1 MFIVILFIFLGILS
15 GFFCRKLSTGACISL
30 TDVVAQW
37 QGRIVT
43 WLIWLLLFLLGIEVG
58 SNEMIVRSL
67 PTLGVEALL
76 LSSAATLGCCVL
88 AWALWRVSKD
98 HTAQENAKK
107 ETLETLTEEISSD
120 KKSSAE
126 EETSADKEGKPAEN
140 KGLQGSSLLRGLKV
154 MKGSLIVVGFFVI
167 GLLGGIEKMVP
178 AWLLNGEVSFVALC
192 GLLLFVGLGIGL
204 NPEMK
209 KEVRSLSPRM
219 ALLPVVTIIGSWLG
233 ALLIWNSASPHP
245 VRLHG
250 DKQRFRLLFAVE
262 YLHHRISWCRIGN
275 HCSLGKH
282 HTRDAYPVG
291 RSADGPLVWPAG
303 TYLCRRSHHDGHH
316 LAHSLADCGSALCS
330 SEYLPWF
337 CGRLHCA
344 LPRQLVVYDLM
355 LKNLRK

>member
-15 GFFCRKLSTGACISL
+15 GVLCRKLSTGARISL
-30 TDVVAQW
+30 TDVAARW

-88 AWALWRVSKD
+88 ACMLWRVSKNN
-98 HTAQENAKK
+98 TVLENVKK
-107 ETLETLTEEISSD
+107 
-120 KKSSAE
+120 
-126 EETSADKEGKPAEN
+126 ETSADKEGNPVEKEGNPAE
-140 KGLQGSSLLRGLKV
+140 KEGLQGSSLIRGLRV

-178 AWLLNGEVSFVALC
+178 SWLLDGDVSFVALC

-233 ALLIWNSASPHP
+233 ALLIWTVLHRTLSDCMAINSGFAYYSLSSIFITEY
-245 VRLHG
+245 RGAELG
-250 DKQRFRLLFAVE
+250 TIALLANIIRE
-262 YLHHRISWCRIGN
+262 MLTL
-275 HCSLGKH
+275 LGAPLMA
-282 HTRDAYPVG
+282 RWF
-291 RSADGPLVWPAG
+291 GPLAPISAG
-303 TYLCRRSHHDGHH
+303 GATTMDTTLPILSQTVGQRYI
-316 LAHSLADCGSALCS
+316 ALS
-330 SEYLPWF
+330 IYHGFVVDFTVPF
-337 CGRLHCA
+337 
-344 LPRQLVVYDLM
+344 LVSWWCMV
-355 LKNLRK
+355 

>member
-15 GFFCRKLSTGACISL
+15 GVLCRKLSTGACISL

-76 LSSAATLGCCVL
+76 LSSAPTLGCCVL

-107 ETLETLTEEISSD
+107 EALATVTEEISSD

-233 ALLIWNSASPHP
+233 ALLIWTVLHRTLSDCMAINSGFAYYSLSSIFITEY
-245 VRLHG
+245 RGAELG
-250 DKQRFRLLFAVE
+250 TIALLANIIRE
-262 YLHHRISWCRIGN
+262 MLTL
-275 HCSLGKH
+275 LGAPLMA
-282 HTRDAYPVG
+282 RWF
-291 RSADGPLVWPAG
+291 GPLAPISAG
-303 TYLCRRSHHDGHH
+303 GATTMDTTLPILSQTVGQRYV
-316 LAHSLADCGSALCS
+316 ALS
-330 SEYLPWF
+330 IYHGFVVDFTVPF
-337 CGRLHCA
+337 
-344 LPRQLVVYDLM
+344 LVSWWCMV
-355 LKNLRK
+355 

>member
-15 GFFCRKLSTGACISL
+15 GVLYRKLSTGARISL
-30 TDVVAQW
+30 TDVAARW

-67 PTLGVEALL
+67 PTLGIEALL

-88 AWALWRVSKD
+88 AWMPWRVSKNN
-98 HTAQENAKK
+98 TVQENAKK
-107 ETLETLTEEISSD
+107 ET
-120 KKSSAE
+120 
-126 EETSADKEGKPAEN
+126 SADKEGNPAE
-140 KGLQGSSLLRGLKV
+140 KEDLQGSSLIRGLKV

-178 AWLLNGEVSFVALC
+178 SWLLDGDVSFVALC

-233 ALLIWNSASPHP
+233 ALLIWTVLHRTLSDCMAINSGFAYYSLSSIFITEY
-245 VRLHG
+245 RGAELG
-250 DKQRFRLLFAVE
+250 TIALLANIIRE
-262 YLHHRISWCRIGN
+262 MLTL
-275 HCSLGKH
+275 LGAPLMA
-282 HTRDAYPVG
+282 RWF
-291 RSADGPLVWPAG
+291 GPLAPISAG
-303 TYLCRRSHHDGHH
+303 GATTMDTTLPILSQTVGQRYI
-316 LAHSLADCGSALCS
+316 ALS
-330 SEYLPWF
+330 IYHGFVVDFTVPF
-337 CGRLHCA
+337 
-344 LPRQLVVYDLM
+344 LVSWWCMV
-355 LKNLRK
+355 

>member
-15 GFFCRKLSTGACISL
+15 GVFCRKLPTGACISL
-30 TDVVAQW
+30 TDVVARW

-107 ETLETLTEEISSD
+107 EALATVTEEVSSE
-120 KKSSAE
+120 KV
-126 EETSADKEGKPAEN
+126 
-140 KGLQGSSLLRGLKV
+140 GLQGSSLLRGLKV

-178 AWLLNGEVSFVALC
+178 AWLLDGEVSFVALC

-233 ALLIWNSASPHP
+233 ALLIWTVLHRTLSDCMAINSGFAYYSLSSIFITEY
-245 VRLHG
+245 RGAELG
-250 DKQRFRLLFAVE
+250 TIALLANIIRE
-262 YLHHRISWCRIGN
+262 MLTL
-275 HCSLGKH
+275 LGAPLMA
-282 HTRDAYPVG
+282 RWF
-291 RSADGPLVWPAG
+291 GPLAPISAG
-303 TYLCRRSHHDGHH
+303 GATTMDTTLPILSQTVGQRYV
-316 LAHSLADCGSALCS
+316 ALS
-330 SEYLPWF
+330 IYHGFVVDFTVPF
-337 CGRLHCA
+337 
-344 LPRQLVVYDLM
+344 LVSWWCMV
-355 LKNLRK
+355 

>member
-15 GFFCRKLSTGACISL
+15 GVLCRKLSTGACISL
-30 TDVVAQW
+30 TDVVARW

-107 ETLETLTEEISSD
+107 ETLETLTEEISS
-120 KKSSAE
+120 E
-126 EETSADKEGKPAEN
+126 KE
-140 KGLQGSSLLRGLKV
+140 GLQGSSLLRGLKV

-178 AWLLNGEVSFVALC
+178 AWLLDGDVSFVALC

-233 ALLIWNSASPHP
+233 ALLIWTVLHRTLSDCMAINSGFAYYSLSSIFITEY
-245 VRLHG
+245 RGAELG
-250 DKQRFRLLFAVE
+250 TIALLANIIRE
-262 YLHHRISWCRIGN
+262 MLTL
-275 HCSLGKH
+275 LGAPLMA
-282 HTRDAYPVG
+282 RWF
-291 RSADGPLVWPAG
+291 GPLAPISAG
-303 TYLCRRSHHDGHH
+303 GATTMDTTLPILSQTVGQRYV
-316 LAHSLADCGSALCS
+316 ALS
-330 SEYLPWF
+330 IYHGFVVDFTVPF
-337 CGRLHCA
+337 
-344 LPRQLVVYDLM
+344 LVSWWCMV
-355 LKNLRK
+355 

>member
-15 GFFCRKLSTGACISL
+15 GVLSRKLSTGARISH
-30 TDVVAQW
+30 TDVAARW

-76 LSSAATLGCCVL
+76 LSSAATLGCSVL
-88 AWALWRVSKD
+88 AWMLWRVSKNN
-98 HTAQENAKK
+98 TVQENAKN
-107 ETLETLTEEISSD
+107 
-120 KKSSAE
+120 
-126 EETSADKEGKPAEN
+126 ETSADKEGNPAE
-140 KGLQGSSLLRGLKV
+140 KEGLQGSSLIRGLKV

-178 AWLLNGEVSFVALC
+178 SWLLDGDVSFVALC

-233 ALLIWNSASPHP
+233 ALLIWTVLHRTLSDCMAINSGFAYYSLSSIFITEY
-245 VRLHG
+245 RGAELG
-250 DKQRFRLLFAVE
+250 TIALLANIIRE
-262 YLHHRISWCRIGN
+262 MLTL
-275 HCSLGKH
+275 LGAPLMA
-282 HTRDAYPVG
+282 RWF
-291 RSADGPLVWPAG
+291 GPLAPISVGGATTMDTTLPILSQTLG
-303 TYLCRRSHHDGHH
+303 QRYI
-316 LAHSLADCGSALCS
+316 ALS
-330 SEYLPWF
+330 IYHGFVVDFTVPF
-337 CGRLHCA
+337 
-344 LPRQLVVYDLM
+344 LVSWWCMV
-355 LKNLRK
+355 

>member
-15 GFFCRKLSTGACISL
+15 GVFCRKLSKGARISL
-30 TDVVAQW
+30 TDVVARW
-37 QGRIVT
+37 QDRIVT

-107 ETLETLTEEISSD
+107 ETLETLTGEISSD

-126 EETSADKEGKPAEN
+126 EETSADKEETSADKEGNPAE
-140 KGLQGSSLLRGLKV
+140 KEGLQESSLLRGLKV

-192 GLLLFVGLGIGL
+192 GLLFFVGLGIGL

-233 ALLIWNSASPHP
+233 ALLIWTVLHRTLSDCMAINSGFAYYSLSSIFITEY
-245 VRLHG
+245 RGAELG
-250 DKQRFRLLFAVE
+250 TIALLANIIRE
-262 YLHHRISWCRIGN
+262 MLTL
-275 HCSLGKH
+275 LGAPLMA
-282 HTRDAYPVG
+282 RWF
-291 RSADGPLVWPAG
+291 GPLAPISAG
-303 TYLCRRSHHDGHH
+303 GATTMDTTLPILSQTVGQRYV
-316 LAHSLADCGSALCS
+316 ALS
-330 SEYLPWF
+330 IYHGFVVDFTVPF
-337 CGRLHCA
+337 
-344 LPRQLVVYDLM
+344 LVSWWCMV
-355 LKNLRK
+355 

>member
-15 GFFCRKLSTGACISL
+15 GVLSRKLSTGARISH
-30 TDVVAQW
+30 TDVAARW

-76 LSSAATLGCCVL
+76 LSSAATLSCCVL
-88 AWALWRVSKD
+88 AWILWRVLKNN
-98 HTAQENAKK
+98 TVQENAKK
-107 ETLETLTEEISSD
+107 ET
-120 KKSSAE
+120 SAE
-126 EETSADKEGKPAEN
+126 KEGNPAE
-140 KGLQGSSLLRGLKV
+140 KEGLQGSSLIRGLKV

-178 AWLLNGEVSFVALC
+178 SWLLDGDVSFVALC

-233 ALLIWNSASPHP
+233 ALLIWTVLHRTLSDCMAINSCFAYYSLSSIFITEY
-245 VRLHG
+245 RGAELG
-250 DKQRFRLLFAVE
+250 TIALLANIIRE
-262 YLHHRISWCRIGN
+262 MLTL
-275 HCSLGKH
+275 LGAPLMA
-282 HTRDAYPVG
+282 RWF
-291 RSADGPLVWPAG
+291 GPLAPISVGGATTMDTTLPILSQTLG
-303 TYLCRRSHHDGHH
+303 QRYI
-316 LAHSLADCGSALCS
+316 ALS
-330 SEYLPWF
+330 IYHGFVVDFTVPF
-337 CGRLHCA
+337 
-344 LPRQLVVYDLM
+344 LVSWWCM
-355 LKNLRK
+355 I

>member
-15 GFFCRKLSTGACISL
+15 GVFFRKLSTGACISL
-30 TDVVAQW
+30 TDVAERW

-88 AWALWRVSKD
+88 AWALWRVSKNN
-98 HTAQENAKK
+98 TTQEMAKK

-126 EETSADKEGKPAEN
+126 EETSAVKEETSADKEGKPAEN

-178 AWLLNGEVSFVALC
+178 SWLLNGEVSFVALC

-209 KEVRSLSPRM
+209 EEVRSLSPRM

-233 ALLIWNSASPHP
+233 ALLIWTVLHRTLSDCMAINSGFAYYSLSSIFITEY
-245 VRLHG
+245 RGAELG
-250 DKQRFRLLFAVE
+250 TIALLANIIRE
-262 YLHHRISWCRIGN
+262 MLTL
-275 HCSLGKH
+275 LGAPLMA
-282 HTRDAYPVG
+282 RWF
-291 RSADGPLVWPAG
+291 GPLAPISAG
-303 TYLCRRSHHDGHH
+303 GATTMDTTLPILSQTVGQRYI
-316 LAHSLADCGSALCS
+316 ALS
-330 SEYLPWF
+330 IYHGFVVDFTVPF
-337 CGRLHCA
+337 
-344 LPRQLVVYDLM
+344 LVSWWCMV
-355 LKNLRK
+355 

>member
-15 GFFCRKLSTGACISL
+15 GVLCRKLSTGACISL
-30 TDVVAQW
+30 TDVAARW

-98 HTAQENAKK
+98 YTAQENAKK

-233 ALLIWNSASPHP
+233 ALLIWTVLHRTLSDCMAINSGFAYYSLSSIFITEY
-245 VRLHG
+245 RGAELG
-250 DKQRFRLLFAVE
+250 TIALLANIIRE
-262 YLHHRISWCRIGN
+262 MLTL
-275 HCSLGKH
+275 LG
-282 HTRDAYPVG
+282 TPLMARWF
-291 RSADGPLVWPAG
+291 GPLAPISAG
-303 TYLCRRSHHDGHH
+303 GATTMDTTLPILSQTMGQRYV
-316 LAHSLADCGSALCS
+316 ALS
-330 SEYLPWF
+330 IYHGFVVDFTVPF
-337 CGRLHCA
+337 
-344 LPRQLVVYDLM
+344 LVSWWCM
-355 LKNLRK
+355 I

>member
-1 MFIVILFIFLGILS
+1 MFIVILFIFWGILS
-15 GFFCRKLSTGACISL
+15 GVLCRKLSTGARISL
-30 TDVVAQW
+30 TDVAARW

-98 HTAQENAKK
+98 HAAQENAKN
-107 ETLETLTEEISSD
+107 
-120 KKSSAE
+120 
-126 EETSADKEGKPAEN
+126 ETSADKEGNPAE
-140 KGLQGSSLLRGLKV
+140 KEGLQGSSLIRGLKV

-178 AWLLNGEVSFVALC
+178 SWLLDGDVSFVALC

-233 ALLIWNSASPHP
+233 ALLIWTVLHRTLSDCMAINSGFAYYSLSSIFITEY
-245 VRLHG
+245 RGAELG
-250 DKQRFRLLFAVE
+250 TIALLANIIRE
-262 YLHHRISWCRIGN
+262 MLTL
-275 HCSLGKH
+275 LGAPLM
-282 HTRDAYPVG
+282 TRWF
-291 RSADGPLVWPAG
+291 GPLAPISAG
-303 TYLCRRSHHDGHH
+303 GATTMDTTLPILSQTVGQRYI
-316 LAHSLADCGSALCS
+316 ALS
-330 SEYLPWF
+330 IYHGFVVDFTVPF
-337 CGRLHCA
+337 
-344 LPRQLVVYDLM
+344 LVSWWCMV
-355 LKNLRK
+355 

>member
-15 GFFCRKLSTGACISL
+15 GVLCRKLSTGARISL
-30 TDVVAQW
+30 TDVAARW

-88 AWALWRVSKD
+88 AWMLWRVSKNN
-98 HTAQENAKK
+98 TVQENAKN
-107 ETLETLTEEISSD
+107 
-120 KKSSAE
+120 
-126 EETSADKEGKPAEN
+126 ETSAEKEGNPAE
-140 KGLQGSSLLRGLKV
+140 KEGLQGSSLIRGLKV

-178 AWLLNGEVSFVALC
+178 SGLLDGDVSFVALC

-233 ALLIWNSASPHP
+233 ALLIWTVLHRTLSDCMAINSGFAYYSLSSIFITEY
-245 VRLHG
+245 RGAELG
-250 DKQRFRLLFAVE
+250 TIALLANIIRE
-262 YLHHRISWCRIGN
+262 MLTL
-275 HCSLGKH
+275 LGAPLMA
-282 HTRDAYPVG
+282 RWF
-291 RSADGPLVWPAG
+291 GPLAPISAG
-303 TYLCRRSHHDGHH
+303 GATTMDTTLPILSQTVGQRYI
-316 LAHSLADCGSALCS
+316 ALS
-330 SEYLPWF
+330 IYHGFVVDFTVPF
-337 CGRLHCA
+337 
-344 LPRQLVVYDLM
+344 LVSWWCMV
-355 LKNLRK
+355 

>member
-15 GFFCRKLSTGACISL
+15 GVFCRKLSTGACISL
-30 TDVVAQW
+30 TDGVARW

-88 AWALWRVSKD
+88 AWMLWRVSKNN
-98 HTAQENAKK
+98 TVQENAKN
-107 ETLETLTEEISSD
+107 
-120 KKSSAE
+120 
-126 EETSADKEGKPAEN
+126 ETSADKEGNPAE
-140 KGLQGSSLLRGLKV
+140 KEGLQGSSLIRGLKV
-154 MKGSLIVVGFFVI
+154 MKGSLIVVGYFVI

-178 AWLLNGEVSFVALC
+178 SWLLDGDVSFVALC

-233 ALLIWNSASPHP
+233 ALLIWTVLHRTLSDCMAINSGFAYYSLSSIFITEY
-245 VRLHG
+245 RGAELG
-250 DKQRFRLLFAVE
+250 TIALLANIIRE
-262 YLHHRISWCRIGN
+262 MLTL
-275 HCSLGKH
+275 LGAPLMA
-282 HTRDAYPVG
+282 RWF
-291 RSADGPLVWPAG
+291 GPLAPISAG
-303 TYLCRRSHHDGHH
+303 GATTMDTTLPILSQTVGQRYI
-316 LAHSLADCGSALCS
+316 ALS
-330 SEYLPWF
+330 IYHGFVVDFTVPF
-337 CGRLHCA
+337 
-344 LPRQLVVYDLM
+344 LVSWWCMV
-355 LKNLRK
+355 

>member
-15 GFFCRKLSTGACISL
+15 GVLCRKLSTGARISL
-30 TDVVAQW
+30 TDVAARW

-76 LSSAATLGCCVL
+76 LSSAATLGCCVC
-88 AWALWRVSKD
+88 AWMLWRVSKNN
-98 HTAQENAKK
+98 TVQENAKK
-107 ETLETLTEEISSD
+107 ET
-120 KKSSAE
+120 SAE
-126 EETSADKEGKPAEN
+126 KEGNPAE
-140 KGLQGSSLLRGLKV
+140 KEGLQGSSLIRGLRV

-178 AWLLNGEVSFVALC
+178 SWLLDGAVSFVALC

-233 ALLIWNSASPHP
+233 ALLIWTVLHRTLSDCMAINSGFAYYSLSSIFITEY
-245 VRLHG
+245 RGAELG
-250 DKQRFRLLFAVE
+250 TIALLANIIRE
-262 YLHHRISWCRIGN
+262 MLTL
-275 HCSLGKH
+275 LGAPLMA
-282 HTRDAYPVG
+282 RWF
-291 RSADGPLVWPAG
+291 GPLAPISAG
-303 TYLCRRSHHDGHH
+303 GATTMDTTLPILSQTVGQRYI
-316 LAHSLADCGSALCS
+316 ALS
-330 SEYLPWF
+330 IYHGFVVDFTVPF
-337 CGRLHCA
+337 
-344 LPRQLVVYDLM
+344 LVSWWCMV
-355 LKNLRK
+355 

>member
-15 GFFCRKLSTGACISL
+15 GVLYRKLSTGARISL
-30 TDVVAQW
+30 TDVAARW

-88 AWALWRVSKD
+88 AWMLWRVSKNN
-98 HTAQENAKK
+98 TVQENAKK
-107 ETLETLTEEISSD
+107 ET
-120 KKSSAE
+120 SAE
-126 EETSADKEGKPAEN
+126 KEGNPAE
-140 KGLQGSSLLRGLKV
+140 KEGLQGSSLIRGLKV

-178 AWLLNGEVSFVALC
+178 SWLLDGDVSFVALC

-233 ALLIWNSASPHP
+233 ALLIWTVLHRTLSGCMAINSGFAYYSLSSIFITEY
-245 VRLHG
+245 RGAELG
-250 DKQRFRLLFAVE
+250 TIALLANIIRE
-262 YLHHRISWCRIGN
+262 MLTL
-275 HCSLGKH
+275 LGAPLMA
-282 HTRDAYPVG
+282 RWF
-291 RSADGPLVWPAG
+291 GPLAPISAG
-303 TYLCRRSHHDGHH
+303 GATTMDTTLPILSQTVGQRYI
-316 LAHSLADCGSALCS
+316 ALS
-330 SEYLPWF
+330 IYHGFVVDFTVPF
-337 CGRLHCA
+337 
-344 LPRQLVVYDLM
+344 LVSWWCMV
-355 LKNLRK
+355 